1 MKKMYK
7 DYYSNKGVIKY
18 KNKSVNYKDILVMSL
33 EEFGKKNDIHKNNK
47 TKDIR
52 KVFEQYGLDFDFI
65 INKEYDNNRYEI
77 PKLSQDI
84 LTLMIKN
91 SKNNKFKNKEQENI
105 NMKDFIEYNNKVFE
119 LIDDLPISLQNE
131 IKREKIYEKNL
142 EINQLLEMLSDRINL
157 FLNIFLENQD
167 IDSGVTKIK
176 KLITY
181 IDKLLYDYA
190 NSEKIKEENLKG
202 IHSTYYKKQKRENN
216 IENYMLEIVFRK
228 IFLNS
233 IKRNIEVLDY
243 LQEKEIPLIEIQDK
257 LNKISEKFPNE
268 NSMQVF
274 FETEVLN
281 VDYDEYGKKLLEE
294 YKNICNRDEKI
305 KQFSEQNKYFFNDI
319 SCKNVIKGIYEEKK
333 EDILNVIFSFDK
345 YQNDDIFLQEYHQ
358 YWNDSILNE
367 VKLIGD
373 YVAKFGY
380 NINYNKSITKLERCD
395 LVKSWNDFID
405 FLEYE
410 VILKLE
416 KYSLI
421 EYSGYELDQLEKI
434 NMDNYLKWK
443 NEYYIEENNKRNFI
457 EYLDKKVYS
466 YVDNIKE
473 YNDDVLNILKEKYND
488 IDKRRKRRYKTIK
501 QIISINKKIEK
512 EEKELLQV
520 KNIKNIEKRK
530 ELKCI
535 YINNKKQL
543 EAQRYKLTKKL
554 SNINDLKNS
563 VYNMLGKMIINIL
576 YIDRD
581 YMKENKVDLKA
592 YIRILDK
599 NNYDMNSTINR
610 I

>member
-7 DYYSNKGVIKY
+7 DYYSDKGVIKY
-18 KNKSVNYKDILVMSL
+18 KNKAVNYKDILVMSL
-33 EEFGKKNDIHKNNK
+33 EEFGKKNDIPKNNK

-65 INKEYDNNRYEI
+65 INKEHDNNKYEI

-84 LTLMIKN
+84 LALMIKN
-91 SKNNKFKNKEQENI
+91 LKNNKLKNKEQENM

-157 FLNIFLENQD
+157 FLSIFVENQD

-190 NSEKIKEENLKG
+190 NSEKIKDENLKG
-202 IHSTYYKKQKRENN
+202 IHSSYYKKQKRESN
-216 IENYMLEIVFRK
+216 IQNYMLEVVFRK
-228 IFLNS
+228 SFLNS
-233 IKRNIEVLDY
+233 IKRNIELLDY
-243 LQEKEIPLIEIQDK
+243 LEEKEIPLIKIQDK
-257 LNKISEKFPNE
+257 LNKISKKFPNE
-268 NSMQVF
+268 NSIQVF
-274 FETEVLN
+274 FETEVLD
-281 VDYDEYGKKLLEE
+281 VDYNEYSKELLEE
-294 YKNICNRDEKI
+294 YKNICNRDQKI
-305 KQFSEQNKYFFNDI
+305 KQFSEQNKYFINDI

-333 EDILNVIFSFDK
+333 EDILKVIFSFDK
-345 YQNDDIFLQEYHQ
+345 YEHEDIFLEEYNK
-358 YWNDSILNE
+358 YWQDSILNE
-367 VKLIGD
+367 NKLIKD
-373 YVAKFGY
+373 YVSKFGY
-380 NINYNKSITKLERCD
+380 DFDYSESISKLERES
-395 LVKSWNDFID
+395 LVNVWNDFID

-443 NEYYIEENNKRNFI
+443 NVYYIEEDNKRDFI

-466 YVDNIKE
+466 YIDNIKE
-473 YNDDVLNILKEKYND
+473 YNEDVLNILREKYND
-488 IDKRRKRRYKTIK
+488 ISKRQKRRDKTIK
-501 QIISINKKIEK
+501 QIRSINKKIEK
-512 EEKELLQV
+512 EKKELSQI
-520 KNIKNIEKRK
+520 KNIKNIEKRTQLRDIYTSNK
-530 ELKCI
+530 EE
-535 YINNKKQL
+535 L
-543 EAQRYKLTKKL
+543 EERRYELTRKL

-563 VYNMLGKMIINIL
+563 VYNMLGKMIINVL

-581 YMKENKVDLKA
+581 YMKKNRVNLEE
-592 YIRILDK
+592 YIRTLDK
-599 NNYDMNSTINR
+599 NNYNMNSTINR

>member
-488 IDKRRKRRYKTIK
+488 IDKRRKRRDKTIK
-501 QIISINKKIEK
+501 QIISINKKI
-512 EEKELLQV
+512 V

>member
-1 MKKMYK
+1 M
-7 DYYSNKGVIKY
+7 
-18 KNKSVNYKDILVMSL
+18 
-33 EEFGKKNDIHKNNK
+33 
-47 TKDIR
+47 
-52 KVFEQYGLDFDFI
+52 
-65 INKEYDNNRYEI
+65 
-77 PKLSQDI
+77 
-84 LTLMIKN
+84 
-91 SKNNKFKNKEQENI
+91 
-105 NMKDFIEYNNKVFE
+105 
-119 LIDDLPISLQNE
+119 
-131 IKREKIYEKNL
+131 
-142 EINQLLEMLSDRINL
+142 
-157 FLNIFLENQD
+157 
-167 IDSGVTKIK
+167 
-176 KLITY
+176 
-181 IDKLLYDYA
+181 
-190 NSEKIKEENLKG
+190 
-202 IHSTYYKKQKRENN
+202 
-216 IENYMLEIVFRK
+216 
-228 IFLNS
+228 
-233 IKRNIEVLDY
+233 
-243 LQEKEIPLIEIQDK
+243 
-257 LNKISEKFPNE
+257 
-268 NSMQVF
+268 
-274 FETEVLN
+274 
-281 VDYDEYGKKLLEE
+281 
-294 YKNICNRDEKI
+294 
-305 KQFSEQNKYFFNDI
+305 
-319 SCKNVIKGIYEEKK
+319 
-333 EDILNVIFSFDK
+333 
-345 YQNDDIFLQEYHQ
+345 
-358 YWNDSILNE
+358 
-367 VKLIGD
+367 
-373 YVAKFGY
+373 
-380 NINYNKSITKLERCD
+380 
-395 LVKSWNDFID
+395 VKSWNDFID

-488 IDKRRKRRYKTIK
+488 IDKRRKRRDKTIK